1 VLDGVAGMTNIPCC
15 SGPTCA
21 ALRPSRPAH
30 GVTHGCDMHA
40 TTEPALGVAEQDS
53 VVIVMEHDDEDAF
66 TVLCLNFCRHSTR
79 STPDQECIA

>member
-1 VLDGVAGMTNIPCC
+1 
-15 SGPTCA
+15 
-21 ALRPSRPAH
+21 
-30 GVTHGCDMHA
+30 MHA